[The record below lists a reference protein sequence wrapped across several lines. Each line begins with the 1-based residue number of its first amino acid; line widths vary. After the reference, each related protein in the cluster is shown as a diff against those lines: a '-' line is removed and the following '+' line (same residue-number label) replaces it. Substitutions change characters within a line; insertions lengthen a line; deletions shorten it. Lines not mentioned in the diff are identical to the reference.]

1 VIFVWLDFV
10 IPVPAMAGT
19 WNPDVFAPMPVGFL
33 VRALF
38 AL

>member
-1 VIFVWLDFV
+1 VIFAWLNFV
-10 IPVPAMAGT
+10 IQVPAMAGT
-19 WNPDVFAPMPVGFL
+19 WNPDAFAPMPGFR